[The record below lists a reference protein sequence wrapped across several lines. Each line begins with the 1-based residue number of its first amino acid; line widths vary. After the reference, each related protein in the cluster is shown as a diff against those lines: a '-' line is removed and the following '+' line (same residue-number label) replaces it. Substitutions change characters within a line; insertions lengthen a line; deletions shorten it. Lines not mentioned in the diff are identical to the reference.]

1 MSRKTEPLLFIKGV
15 YFQPTLSEIFFD
27 GAEKALATF
36 IENGDMPTPN
46 PVLTSQPELPD
57 VVMTSVNQPVTS
69 EILRKEEIN
78 KSTRATDDKENS
90 IGFFSWVF
98 S

>member
-1 MSRKTEPLLFIKGV
+1 
-15 YFQPTLSEIFFD
+15 
-27 GAEKALATF
+27 
-36 IENGDMPTPN
+36 MPTPN

-78 KSTRATDDKENS
+78 KSTRATDDKEYEVS
-90 IGFFSWVF
+90 SPEEQEHICDIIVYDIPYTWSAEKITAELKL
-98 S
+98 